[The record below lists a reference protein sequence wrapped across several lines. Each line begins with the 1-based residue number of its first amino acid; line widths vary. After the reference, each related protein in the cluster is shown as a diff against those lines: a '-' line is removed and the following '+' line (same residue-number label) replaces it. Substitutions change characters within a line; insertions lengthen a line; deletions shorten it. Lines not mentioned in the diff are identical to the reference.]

1 MHTFVICAYKESQ
14 YLERC
19 IKSLLKQ
26 TVQSKIL
33 IVTSTPNTLIRGLSD
48 KYQIPLVIN
57 EGESG
62 IVQDWNFAYRQAETP
77 YVTIAHQDDIYFP
90 QYTERMLT
98 QMVEQKKPLIW
109 FSNYAEIR
117 QGHIVKRNKLLSVKR
132 LMLSP
137 LRIKFFWKSR
147 FIRRRVLSFGC
158 PICCPSVTFARDNL
172 PPVIFSVGFRSDED
186 WQAWEKLSQIKGS
199 FVYNYQIL
207 MGHRIHEDSE
217 TSHILQDNERTK
229 EDYIM
234 FCKFWPKW
242 MAKVL
247 TKLYSEG
254 EKSNEL

>member
-14 YLERC
+14 YLESC

-26 TVQSKIL
+26 TVKSKIL
-33 IVTSTPNTLIRGLSD
+33 IVTSTPNEFIRGLSD
-48 KYQIPLVIN
+48 KYRLPLVIN
-57 EGESG
+57 EGEGG
-62 IVQDWNFAYRQAETP
+62 IVQDWNFAYSQADTP

-90 QYTERMLT
+90 QYTERMLA
-98 QMVEQKKPLIW
+98 QMEKEKKALIW
-109 FSNYAEIR
+109 FSNYAEVR
-117 QGHIVKRNKLLSVKR
+117 EGRIVKRNKLLNVKR
-132 LMLSP
+132 LMLTP
-137 LRIKFFWKSR
+137 LRVKFFRKTR

-158 PICCPSVTFARDNL
+158 PICCPSVTFARNNL
-172 PPVIFSVGFRSDED
+172 PSVIFSIGFRSDED
-186 WQAWEKLSQIKGS
+186 WQAWEKLSRMKGS
-199 FVYNYQIL
+199 FIYNYQIL

-242 MAKVL
+242 IARML